1 MLAVI
6 LGICSPKKPMHKP
19 NIVITPDAIKD
30 TIMSQSY
37 HIRPQNAIS
46 GVISVPGDKSISHR
60 SIMFGALADGVTHVT
75 GFFYRVKMHWRHCKH
90 LLIWA
95 LRLSEIAIKL
105 PFMVLVLMV

>member
-1 MLAVI
+1 
-6 LGICSPKKPMHKP
+6 MHKP

-60 SIMFGALADGVTHVT
+60 SIMFGAL
-75 GFFYRVKMHWRHCKH
+75 
-90 LLIWA
+90 
-95 LRLSEIAIKL
+95 
-105 PFMVLVLMV
+105 LMVSPCDRIFTG